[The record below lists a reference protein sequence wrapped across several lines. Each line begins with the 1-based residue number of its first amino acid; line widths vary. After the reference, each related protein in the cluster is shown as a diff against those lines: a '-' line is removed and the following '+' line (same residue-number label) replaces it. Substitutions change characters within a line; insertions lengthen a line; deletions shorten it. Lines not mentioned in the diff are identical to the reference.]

1 MTYNPHDRDE
11 VAERRTRRKAKAT
24 QEQTD
29 FQRVC
34 AEPSGRRVLAR
45 ILAMTGHTLAS
56 FTPGD
61 PLATAYREGQR
72 SIGIALQSALTNAG
86 DELPRAILAENVQ
99 GDD

>member
-1 MTYNPHDRDE
+1 MTYNPHDHDE

-29 FQRVC
+29 FQRIC
-34 AEPSGRRVLAR
+34 DEPHGRRVLAR
-45 ILAMTGHTLAS
+45 ILAMTGHMLAS

-72 SIGIALQSALTNAG
+72 SVGILLQAALTNAG
-86 DELPRAILAENVQ
+86 DDLLRAILAENVQ